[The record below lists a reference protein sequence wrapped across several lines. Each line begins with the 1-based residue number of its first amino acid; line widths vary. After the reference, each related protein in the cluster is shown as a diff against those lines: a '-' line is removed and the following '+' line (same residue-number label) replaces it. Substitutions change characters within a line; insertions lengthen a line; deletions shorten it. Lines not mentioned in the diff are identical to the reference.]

1 MKRLKPTTQYRKD
14 YKRFRNN
21 PKKLAK
27 LFNILSLLQ
36 NEKPIPLG
44 KPASFAYWELCRLYG
59 VSHRGRFPTDMV

>member
-27 LFNILSLLQ
+27 LFNILRGCLKIIVKCRVVDFLL
-36 NEKPIPLG
+36 
-44 KPASFAYWELCRLYG
+44 
-59 VSHRGRFPTDMV
+59 SHTL